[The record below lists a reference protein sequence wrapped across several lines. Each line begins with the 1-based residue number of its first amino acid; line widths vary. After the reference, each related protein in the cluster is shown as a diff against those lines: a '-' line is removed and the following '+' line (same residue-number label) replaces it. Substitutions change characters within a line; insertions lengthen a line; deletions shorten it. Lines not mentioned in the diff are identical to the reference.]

1 MEVLD
6 KLANKGIT
14 KCPFTLK
21 NWSSFFLEI
30 PFLNFFSKAS
40 ISDLILFVSLLEKM
54 GILERAK
61 VLTKK
66 MKFTQ
71 QSDLYL
77 RMKRLLSPKYM
88 GELFKVILAYK
99 HNNNLTEYK

>member
-1 MEVLD
+1 MGKAD
-6 KLANKGIT
+6 IT
-14 KCPFTLK
+14 AHVNFALLHEFFLK
-21 NWSSFFLEI
+21 NNLKI
-30 PFLNFFSKAS
+30 KN
-40 ISDLILFVSLLEKM
+40 LITQKEFLEKM